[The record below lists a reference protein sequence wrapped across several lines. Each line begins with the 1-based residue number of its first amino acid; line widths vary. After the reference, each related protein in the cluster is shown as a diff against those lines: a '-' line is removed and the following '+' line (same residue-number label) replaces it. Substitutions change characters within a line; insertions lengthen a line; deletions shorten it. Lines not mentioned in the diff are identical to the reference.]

1 LSKNLQFE
9 NSLID
14 FLCFSGLCC
23 GTEIGMGCQSSKG
36 AGSNTDVSI
45 PTPIKMGAHSLY
57 ASDLSSYEA
66 ACVDDR
72 KLQSFDATIQERTN
86 RVINSLAQGIE
97 VRSISLESLGEVT
110 GSLLDMN
117 QEVVKVILECKQDI
131 WNKKDR
137 DLFALVEDFFDN
149 SLQTLEFCN
158 ALDKCLKRARE
169 KLVAV
174 NSAMTCFD
182 EEVQNGVEGSTY
194 LKTLKGLKDFKETGD
209 PFTEEFYSLFQKVY
223 TQQSLMLK
231 KLLIRKQK
239 LDKKLKS
246 LKTLKRVS
254 SVIFVAVFV
263 GVLIFSVVA
272 AAVAAPPVIMALA
285 GALAVPIGSVGKWC
299 NSLFKKYETAIKGQR
314 GVISSMQVGTSIALV
329 DMNNI
334 RVRIDQL
341 EIKIESMVQVADFA
355 LGNEDA
361 VNLAIDEI
369 KNKIETFAE
378 IIESLSVQADTCS
391 RQTMKART
399 VVVQKIIKYSS

>member
-1 LSKNLQFE
+1 
-9 NSLID
+9 
-14 FLCFSGLCC
+14 
-23 GTEIGMGCQSSKG
+23 MGCQPSKETGSS
-36 AGSNTDVSI
+36 TDV

-57 ASDLSSYEA
+57 AADLSSYEA
-66 ACVDDR
+66 ACVDDPNLR
-72 KLQSFDATIQERTN
+72 SFDATIQERTN

-158 ALDKCLKRARE
+158 ALEKCLKRARE

-174 NSAMTCFD
+174 NSVMTCFE

-209 PFTEEFYSLFQKVY
+209 PFTEEFNSLFQKVS
-223 TQQSLMLK
+223 TQQSSMLK
-231 KLLIRKQK
+231 RLLIRKQK
-239 LDKKLKS
+239 LDKKLNS

-254 SVIFVAVFV
+254 SVIFVAAFV
-263 GVLIFSVVA
+263 AVLIFSVVA
-272 AAVAAPPVIMALA
+272 AAIAAPPVVTALA

-299 NSLFKKYETAIKGQR
+299 NSLFKKYETALKGQR
-314 GVISSMQVGTSIALV
+314 EVISSMHAGTYIALV

-334 RVRIDQL
+334 KVRIDQL

-361 VNLAIDEI
+361 VKLAIDEI
-369 KNKIETFAE
+369 KNKIETFAD
-378 IIESLSVQADTCS
+378 IIESLSMQADKCS

-399 VVVQKIIKYSS
+399 VVVQKIIKYSIVNS

>member
-1 LSKNLQFE
+1 
-9 NSLID
+9 
-14 FLCFSGLCC
+14 
-23 GTEIGMGCQSSKG
+23 MGCQTSKG
-36 AGSNTDVSI
+36 TNSNTDV
-45 PTPIKMGAHSLY
+45 PTPIKMGTHSLY
-57 ASDLSSYEA
+57 AADLSSYEA
-66 ACVDDR
+66 ACVDDPN
-72 KLQSFDATIQERTN
+72 LQSFDTTIQERTN

-137 DLFALVEDFFDN
+137 DLFSLVEDFFEN

-158 ALDKCLKRARE
+158 ALEKCLKRARE

-174 NSAMTCFD
+174 KSAMTCFD

-194 LKTLKGLKDFKETGD
+194 VKTLKGLRNFKETGD
-209 PFTEEFYSLFQKVY
+209 PFTEEFYSLFQSVY
-223 TQQSLMLK
+223 TQQSSMLK
-231 KLLIRKQK
+231 KLLIRKQN

-246 LKTLKRVS
+246 HKTLKRVS
-254 SVIFVAVFV
+254 SVIFVAAFV
-263 GVLIFSVVA
+263 AVLIFSVVA
-272 AAVAAPPVIMALA
+272 AAISAPPVVAALA
-285 GALAVPIGSVGKWC
+285 AALAVPIGSVGKWC
-299 NSLFKKYETAIKGQR
+299 NSLFKKYETALKGQR
-314 GVISSMQVGTSIALV
+314 EVISSMQVGTYISLV

-341 EIKIESMVQVADFA
+341 EIKIESMVQTADFA

-361 VNLAIDEI
+361 VKLAIDEI
-369 KNKIETFAE
+369 KKKIETFAE
-378 IIESLSVQADTCS
+378 IIESLSVQADQCS
-391 RQTMKART
+391 RQTRKART

>member
-1 LSKNLQFE
+1 
-9 NSLID
+9 
-14 FLCFSGLCC
+14 
-23 GTEIGMGCQSSKG
+23 MGCQSSKG
-36 AGSNTDVSI
+36 TNSNTDV
-45 PTPIKMGAHSLY
+45 PTPIQMGAHSLY
-57 ASDLSSYEA
+57 AADLSSYEA
-66 ACVDDR
+66 ACVDDPN
-72 KLQSFDATIQERTN
+72 LQSFDATIQERTN

-117 QEVVKVILECKQDI
+117 QEVVKVILDCKQDI

-137 DLFALVEDFFDN
+137 DLFSLVEDFFEN

-158 ALDKCLKRARE
+158 ALEKCLKRARE

-174 NSAMTCFD
+174 KSAMTCFD

-194 LKTLKGLKDFKETGD
+194 VKTLKGLKDFKETGD
-209 PFTEEFYSLFQKVY
+209 PFTEEFYSLFQSVH
-223 TQQSLMLK
+223 TQQSTMLK

-246 LKTLKRVS
+246 HKRLKRVS
-254 SVIFVAVFV
+254 SVIFVAAFV
-263 GVLIFSVVA
+263 AVLIFSVVA
-272 AAVAAPPVIMALA
+272 AAISAPPVVIALA

-299 NSLFKKYETAIKGQR
+299 NSLFKKYETALKGQR
-314 GVISSMQVGTSIALV
+314 EEITSMYVDTKIALV

-341 EIKIESMVQVADFA
+341 KIKIESMVQTADFA

-361 VNLAIDEI
+361 VKLAIDEI
-369 KNKIETFAE
+369 KKKIETFAE
-378 IIESLSVQADTCS
+378 IIESLSVQADQCS
-391 RQTMKART
+391 RQARKART

>member
-1 LSKNLQFE
+1 
-9 NSLID
+9 
-14 FLCFSGLCC
+14 
-23 GTEIGMGCQSSKG
+23 
-36 AGSNTDVSI
+36 
-45 PTPIKMGAHSLY
+45 
-57 ASDLSSYEA
+57 
-66 ACVDDR
+66 
-72 KLQSFDATIQERTN
+72 
-86 RVINSLAQGIE
+86 
-97 VRSISLESLGEVT
+97 
-110 GSLLDMN
+110 
-117 QEVVKVILECKQDI
+117 
-131 WNKKDR
+131 
-137 DLFALVEDFFDN
+137 
-149 SLQTLEFCN
+149 
-158 ALDKCLKRARE
+158 LKRARE

-174 NSAMTCFD
+174 NSAMTYFD

-272 AAVAAPPVIMALA
+272 AAVAAPPVITALA

-299 NSLFKKYETAIKGQR
+299 NSLFKKYETALKGQR

>member
-1 LSKNLQFE
+1 
-9 NSLID
+9 
-14 FLCFSGLCC
+14 
-23 GTEIGMGCQSSKG
+23 
-36 AGSNTDVSI
+36 
-45 PTPIKMGAHSLY
+45 
-57 ASDLSSYEA
+57 
-66 ACVDDR
+66 
-72 KLQSFDATIQERTN
+72 
-86 RVINSLAQGIE
+86 
-97 VRSISLESLGEVT
+97 
-110 GSLLDMN
+110 
-117 QEVVKVILECKQDI
+117 
-131 WNKKDR
+131 
-137 DLFALVEDFFDN
+137 VEDFFDN

-158 ALDKCLKRARE
+158 ALDKCLKRARG

-182 EEVQNGVEGSTY
+182 EEIQNGVEGSTY

-223 TQQSLMLK
+223 TQQSSMLK

-272 AAVAAPPVIMALA
+272 AAVAAPPVIMAFA

>member
-1 LSKNLQFE
+1 
-9 NSLID
+9 
-14 FLCFSGLCC
+14 
-23 GTEIGMGCQSSKG
+23 MGCQSSKE
-36 AGSNTDVSI
+36 AGSNTDVPI

-57 ASDLSSYEA
+57 AADLSSYEA
-66 ACVDDR
+66 ACVDDPN
-72 KLQSFDATIQERTN
+72 LQSFDATIQERTN

-158 ALDKCLKRARE
+158 ALDKCLKRARG

-182 EEVQNGVEGSTY
+182 EEIQNGVEGSTY

-223 TQQSLMLK
+223 TQQSTMLK

-272 AAVAAPPVIMALA
+272 AAIAAPPVITALA

-299 NSLFKKYETAIKGQR
+299 NSLFKKYETALKSQR
-314 GVISSMQVGTSIALV
+314 EVISSMQVGTYIALV
-329 DMNNI
+329 DMNSI
-334 RVRIDQL
+334 RVCIDQL
-341 EIKIESMVQVADFA
+341 EIKIESMVQVADYA

-378 IIESLSVQADTCS
+378 IIESLSVQADKCS

>member
-1 LSKNLQFE
+1 
-9 NSLID
+9 
-14 FLCFSGLCC
+14 
-23 GTEIGMGCQSSKG
+23 
-36 AGSNTDVSI
+36 
-45 PTPIKMGAHSLY
+45 
-57 ASDLSSYEA
+57 
-66 ACVDDR
+66 
-72 KLQSFDATIQERTN
+72 
-86 RVINSLAQGIE
+86 VINSLAQGIE

-158 ALDKCLKRARE
+158 ALDKCLKRARG

-174 NSAMTCFD
+174 KSAMTCFD
-182 EEVQNGVEGSTY
+182 EEIQNGVEGSTY

-223 TQQSLMLK
+223 TQQSTMLK

-272 AAVAAPPVIMALA
+272 AAIAAPPVITALA

-299 NSLFKKYETAIKGQR
+299 NSLFKKYETALKGQR

-378 IIESLSVQADTCS
+378 IIESLSVQADKCS

>member
-1 LSKNLQFE
+1 
-9 NSLID
+9 
-14 FLCFSGLCC
+14 
-23 GTEIGMGCQSSKG
+23 MGCQSSKE
-36 AGSNTDVSI
+36 AGSNTDVPI

-57 ASDLSSYEA
+57 AADLSSYEA
-66 ACVDDR
+66 ACVDDPN
-72 KLQSFDATIQERTN
+72 LQSFDATIQERTN

-174 NSAMTCFD
+174 NSAMTYFD

-223 TQQSLMLK
+223 TQQSSMLK

-272 AAVAAPPVIMALA
+272 AAIAAPPVITALA

-299 NSLFKKYETAIKGQR
+299 NSLFKKYETALKGQR

-378 IIESLSVQADTCS
+378 IIESLSVQADKCS